1 MGTRRRL
8 YLRVQNIVKNEMT
21 RGAHIQRKKQREA
34 KKRCCQITIKL
45 TLPQQEEASEVI
57 HSSIHKPTILS
68 LSLSFESSP
77 QVISPFGS

>member
-21 RGAHIQRKKQREA
+21 IEVHISKGKNKEKL

-45 TLPQQEEASEVI
+45 TLPQSKKRLQR
-57 HSSIHKPTILS
+57 
-68 LSLSFESSP
+68 
-77 QVISPFGS
+77 